1 MNKKLNFNEL
11 VTKQLQNIQLQN
23 ALYQD
28 LLEIGEQEIFFS
40 KDSEEDLK
48 EGYNIEYT
56 QYYLIE
62 PNLYDINAVI
72 ENRTLDI
79 IRIDTQRDEYYFLG
93 VKSYGVSWKDI
104 QTAYT
109 EKDIFNY

>member
-1 MNKKLNFNEL
+1 MKKLNFNEL
-11 VTKQLQNIQLQN
+11 VNKQLTNIQLQN

-62 PNLYDINAVI
+62 PNLYDINRII
-72 ENRTLDI
+72 ENKTLDI
-79 IRIDTQRDEYYFLG
+79 IRIDTPRDEYFFLA
-93 VKSYGVSWKDI
+93 VKSYGISWNDI
-104 QTAYT
+104 LTEYT
-109 EKDIFNY
+109 TEDI

>member
-1 MNKKLNFNEL
+1 MKKLNFKEL
-11 VTKQLQNIQLQN
+11 VEKQLTNIQLQN

-40 KDSEEDLK
+40 KESEEDLK

-79 IRIDTQRDEYYFLG
+79 IRIDTQRDEYFFLA
-93 VKSYGVSWKDI
+93 VKSYGISWKDI
-104 QTAYT
+104 QTDYT
-109 EKDIFNY
+109 EKDIFN